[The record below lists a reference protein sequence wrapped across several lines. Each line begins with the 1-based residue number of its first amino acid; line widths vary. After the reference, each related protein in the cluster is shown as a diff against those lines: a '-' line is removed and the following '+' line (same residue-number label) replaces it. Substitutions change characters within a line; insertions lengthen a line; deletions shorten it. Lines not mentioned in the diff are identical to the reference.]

1 MTVNY
6 FLKCPVCG
14 SVTRMRTPAGYMFS
28 TPVRIHC
35 GNCSTLLTGEFISD
49 NTKIKAYYK
58 SGNCEEVEQQAYQY
72 FGEASGEMICNKLET
87 NLSSNFEPMAPFKP
101 SPVFDFMTS
110 MDFDV
115 RDDFID
121 YACYTHDL
129 SKNFDSEQI
138 KYNLFLNNNLE
149 LIRERYKYEAQKV
162 GYKLDSDIEIF
173 RFIYYSLFFD
183 CGGIFKKK
191 EIHNMTIQIN
201 EHIRHLNF
209 TKLQDFITE
218 LSSINRI
225 EIAQRKLFEIM
236 FAYIKISQNLIPAIG
251 VNFYNDPTSIDKE
264 NLGISTCTFED
275 IKTFYQDVFET
286 LAEFSDIVIGLD
298 NIENRGAYNNFKT
311 KLDMQKFRNQKKGNK
326 ITFLDCTEFFSKT
339 FKLSSTSNELRNA
352 IGHNDF
358 EYDGVKQELKYTVQN
373 SGKAKNVYLLDIA
386 IECVNLTR
394 SAYILIMFLYQIK
407 RYINLKGNASLPMHP
422 LLYSRAKNQS
432 HCPCGSGKKYN
443 RCCKGFDSKLNY
455 NKTGYPHKANTMMD
469 IKNTS
474 KTPFVDKS
482 FLKNYRNN
490 LNIK

>member
-14 SVTRMRTPAGYMFS
+14 SITRMRSPAGYMFS

-49 NTKIKAYYK
+49 NEKIKAYYEP
-58 SGNCEEVEQQAYQY
+58 GNCEEVEPQKYQY
-72 FGEASGEMICNKLET
+72 YGEASGEMICNKLEVNT
-87 NLSSNFEPMAPFKP
+87 FKDFNPMLPFKP
-101 SPVFDFMTS
+101 SPVFAFMTS
-110 MDFDV
+110 MDLDV

-129 SKNFDSEQI
+129 SKKFDSEQI
-138 KYNLFLNNNLE
+138 KYNLFLNNNFE
-149 LIRERYKYEAQKV
+149 LIKKNYKSEAQKA
-162 GYKLDSDIEIF
+162 GYKLDSDIEVF

-183 CGGIFKKK
+183 CGGLFKKK

-201 EHIRHLNF
+201 DHIRRLNF

-218 LSSINRI
+218 LTSINRI

-236 FAYIKISQNLIPAIG
+236 FAYIKISQNLVPAIG
-251 VNFYNDPTSIDKE
+251 VNFYNDPTSIEKDT
-264 NLGISTCTFED
+264 LGISTCTFED

-298 NIENRGAYNNFKT
+298 NIENRGSYDSFKT
-311 KLDMQKFRNQKKGNK
+311 KLDMKKFREQRKGNK
-326 ITFLDCTEFFSKT
+326 INFLDCNEFFSRI
-339 FKLSSTSNELRNA
+339 FHLPSDSNELRNA

-358 EYDGVKQELKYTVQN
+358 EYNGVKQELKYIVQN
-373 SGKAKNVYLLDIA
+373 SGQVKNTYLLDIA

-394 SAYILIMFLYQIK
+394 STYILIMFLYQIK
-407 RYINLKGNASLPMHP
+407 RYVNLKCKVSVPLHP

-443 RCCKGFDSKLNY
+443 RCCKSIDNKFNY
-455 NKTGYPHKANTMMD
+455 KIIGYPHKANTVME
-469 IKNTS
+469 INNTS
-474 KTPFVDKS
+474 KIPFSD
-482 FLKNYRNN
+482 KNYFEKLQHNF
-490 LNIK
+490 NIK